1 MSHPAGAKCN
11 KWPKA
16 FLTNRLSA
24 CNIRLYPSK
33 IAFYSRILVRLCCFF
48 PFVGWY
54 LDGLGL
60 CVHLFTGD
68 QSQKFQAIQEKIH
81 TFLPPVI
88 KHEQLGNHPYIQGF
102 SSHLWWLKSICHIYS
117 LYMSM
122 NHPNCREVALSIPFF
137 ILSSFCSTKLALMFS
152 AMFFLAAKYVKVD
165 APRSGGVSREQ
176 NQCDS
181 SRSREVLRR
190 CWSS

>member
-1 MSHPAGAKCN
+1 MLFFSICWVVFGWSRLVCPLVYWGSI
-11 KWPKA
+11 PKVPG
-16 FLTNRLSA
+16 N
-24 CNIRLYPSK
+24 P
-33 IAFYSRILVRLCCFF
+33 
-48 PFVGWY
+48 G
-54 LDGLGL
+54 
-60 CVHLFTGD
+60 
-68 QSQKFQAIQEKIH
+68 KIH

-152 AMFFLAAKYVKVD
+152 ALFFLAAKYVKVD